1 MKIRLTQKVRVDGVD
16 LEPGVHNVSAGY
28 AESVIAAGWATP
40 VKGSD
45 KADIDADDAND
56 ADLDA
61 NDADLDADDA
71 DPDADDAP
79 AGSITPPAAPKRKRP
94 AKKAAKRS

>member
-45 KADIDADDAND
+45 KADIDADDAI
-56 ADLDA
+56 
-61 NDADLDADDA
+61 DADLDADDA

-79 AGSITPPAAPKRKRP
+79 APIVKPAAPKRKRA
-94 AKKAAKRS
+94 AKKS

>member
-1 MKIRLTQKVRVDGVD
+1 MKIRLTQNVRVDGVI

-45 KADIDADDAND
+45 KPDIDADDAND
-56 ADLDA
+56 T
-61 NDADLDADDA
+61 DLDADDA

-94 AKKAAKRS
+94 TKKAAKRS